1 MTRMLLVFL
10 SLGLTG
16 LIFLTES
23 WTPLGFA
30 HGLLYLMPLVLLR
43 HEHLALQAGMAVL
56 VTIMIMMG
64 FQASPPGFREDY
76 VLLNRA
82 LSALAVWAIVII
94 QADGRAAALVSSPPG
109 RGPAS
114 KAREERA

>member
-1 MTRMLLVFL
+1 MTRTLMIIL
-10 SLGLTG
+10 SLGLIG

-30 HGLLYLMPLVLLR
+30 HGLLYLMPLILLR
-43 HEHLALQAGMAVL
+43 HEHLAFQAGMAVL
-56 VTIMIMMG
+56 ITLMIAMG
-64 FQASPPGFREDY
+64 YLGSPPGFREDY

-94 QADGRAAALVSSPPG
+94 QADGRAAALASSPPG
-109 RGPAS
+109 HGPS
-114 KAREERA
+114 SRARAERV